1 MHRYDN
7 IFGSESDTV
16 GKSENY
22 VQILTTPFTR
32 FVTSFDGI
40 VGWLDKFRTRPTKPK
55 VWLGIKLQ
63 LCLAIS

>member
-22 VQILTTPFTR
+22 GQILTTPFEG
-32 FVTSFDGI
+32 F
-40 VGWLDKFRTRPTKPK
+40 FRTLSSAEVGTNDPQLVFRIWLTGTKTNPA
-55 VWLGIKLQ
+55 VL
-63 LCLAIS
+63 

>member
-22 VQILTTPFTR
+22 VQILTTPFQQFSVVLR
-32 FVTSFDGI
+32 APQRY
-40 VGWLDKFRTRPTKPK
+40 LRR
-55 VWLGIKLQ
+55 LEQ
-63 LCLAIS
+63 LIRYYEFIEEV